1 VSGDKAL
8 ITCSLTGVLTD
19 PGRFPLPVTPEE
31 MAQSAREA
39 YDAGASIMH
48 VHVRNQTPGMGYLPS
63 WEPDDH
69 AMVCDAIRD
78 ACPGVVINQ
87 TTGVMGPDISGPLA
101 CMERVQPDMAA
112 MNGGTLNY
120 LKTSSKGTWAWP
132 PLLFDN
138 PVEKVEQYSKFMAEH
153 GIVPEWECFDAG
165 IVRSV
170 DLYRQVGL
178 ARDPID
184 VSFVMGV
191 ASGMPAKASWLPL
204 LIDELPDGATWQVIA
219 IGRAEVWDLHRAAAE
234 LGGNLRVGLE
244 DTFYLPGGDK
254 APTNAALVEELVK
267 LARDAGREIASTAEA
282 REFFGMKAGG

>member
-1 VSGDKAL
+1 MTGDKAL

-19 PGRFPLPVTPEE
+19 PDRFPVPVTPEQ

-48 VHVRNQTPGMGYLPS
+48 VHVRNQTPGMGHLPS
-63 WEPDDH
+63 WDPDDH
-69 AMVCDAIRD
+69 AAVCDAIRD

-101 CMERVQPDMAA
+101 CLERVKPDMAA
-112 MNGGTLNY
+112 MNAGTLNY
-120 LKTSSKGTWAWP
+120 LKASSRGSWAWP
-132 PLLFDN
+132 PLVFDN
-138 PVEKVEQYSKFMAEH
+138 PVEKVEQFSTFMYEH

-178 ARDPID
+178 ARAPID

-191 ASGMPAKASWLPL
+191 ASGMPNKASWLPL

-234 LGGNLRVGLE
+234 LGGNLRAGLE
-244 DTFYLPGGDK
+244 DTFYLPDGSK
-254 APTNAALVEELVK
+254 APSNGALVEALVGV
-267 LARDAGREIASTAEA
+267 ARDAGREIASPAEA
-282 REFFGMKAGG
+282 REFFGMKAP